1 MSNTLN
7 KKLAGIS
14 LNFFSQGGLRF
25 YFLCASYVWLWKQIH
40 PYIPQVGYTN
50 IQSKIKINGL
60 LCNPFTLR
68 EDFFGVFT
76 FSVVIY

>member
-7 KKLAGIS
+7 KKLAVIS
-14 LNFFSQGGLRF
+14 LNFSSQGGLRF
-25 YFLCASYVWLWKQIH
+25 FFLCTSYVWLWKKIH
-40 PYIPQVGYTN
+40 PYMAQVGYTN
-50 IQSKIKINGL
+50 IRSKIKMNGL
-60 LCNPFTLR
+60 LYNTFTLR